1 MHCGIWY
8 HLYNLKNV
16 KNIHGTVLVLVKF
29 VFFIFKTLSGQHHGK
44 NDMDFSSLKS
54 PKFINFGLCENQLNS
69 LKPHFKAA
77 LAKIL
82 ANLEIKILANLEII
96 YASYWRKKIIFDVF

>member
-1 MHCGIWY
+1 MFIFDA
-8 HLYNLKNV
+8 LQNMKNV
-16 KNIHGTVLVLVKF
+16 KNIHGTVLLLLKF
-29 VFFIFKTLSGQHHGK
+29 VFFIFKTLSGQHHDK

-54 PKFINFGLCENQLNS
+54 PKFLNFGLCENQLNS

>member
-1 MHCGIWY
+1 MFIFDA
-8 HLYNLKNV
+8 LQNMKNV
-16 KNIHGTVLVLVKF
+16 KNIHGTVLLLLKF

-54 PKFINFGLCENQLNS
+54 PKFLNFGLCENQLNS
-69 LKPHFKAA
+69 LKPHFKAP

-82 ANLEIKILANLEII
+82 ANLEII
-96 YASYWRKKIIFDVF
+96 YGSYWRKKIIFDVF